1 MHRTKIVATI
11 GPASET
17 EEQIKDLLMAGANVI
32 RFNMKHGTVEW
43 HKERIQRVQKV
54 SEEIKIPVGILID
67 LQGPEIRIET
77 LNKEPMALALDEHVV
92 LSADFVD
99 GEKTIR
105 VPDQEVIDA
114 LKVGDEVLIDDGF
127 MEFDVVSAHGS
138 GWNLRSKGNYTV
150 THRKGM
156 NLPGVNLTLA
166 SLIDADLDKLDMAT
180 TEHIDFVALSFVR
193 DAEDIRVLR
202 EEMAKRNVI
211 AQVCAKV
218 ENAKAL
224 DNIDEIIAAA
234 DCVMVARG
242 DLGIEVPYEEL
253 SYWQKKIIHKCR
265 LANKPVITATQML
278 QSMVDSPRPT
288 RAEVSDVANAVFDG
302 SDAVMLSGETAQG
315 KYPKQAVA
323 AMHRIVQFNEE
334 KVILPPLAH
343 EGRLN
348 QTEAITRAAMHL
360 VENNRDF
367 DIAGIVVFT
376 ETGNT
381 ARALSRFRPNLPI
394 IALTQD
400 DKVRDE
406 LCLAYGVMSF
416 LTTFPEG
423 DIVSVDPIIEN
434 LKTRGLVSE
443 GQRLLFIHGHRWNEP
458 GLTNTLSLKEVL

>member
-11 GPASET
+11 GPASDT
-17 EEQIKDLLMAGANVI
+17 EEKIRELLEAGANVV

-43 HKERIQRVQKV
+43 HQERIQRVQKV
-54 SEEIKIPVGILID
+54 ANELGKPVAILVD

-77 LNKEPMALALDEHVV
+77 KDKEPLPVSEGEHIVLANGYVE
-92 LSADFVD
+92 
-99 GEKTIR
+99 GEKTIS
-105 VPDQEVIDA
+105 VPDDKVIEA
-114 LKVGDEVLIDDGF
+114 LKVGDQVLIDDGF
-127 MEFDVVSAHGS
+127 MEFEVIKKHDR
-138 GWNLRSKGNYTV
+138 GWVLRSFGDYSV

-156 NLPGVNLTLA
+156 NLPGVSLSLA
-166 SLIDADLDKLDMAT
+166 SLIDADLDKLDLASK
-180 TEHIDFVALSFVR
+180 EHVDFVALSFVR
-193 DAEDIRVLR
+193 TAEDIRILR
-202 EEMAKRNVI
+202 EEMAKRNVV

-224 DNIDEIIAAA
+224 DHIDEIIATS

-253 SYWQKKIIHKCR
+253 SYWQKKIIFKCR

-323 AMHRIVQFNEE
+323 AMHRIVEFNEE
-334 KVILPPLAH
+334 KVMLPQLNQ
-343 EGRLN
+343 EGRLS
-348 QTEAITRAAMHL
+348 QTEAVTRAAMHL
-360 VENNRDF
+360 IENNRDF

-394 IALTQD
+394 IALTQN
-400 DKVRDE
+400 DKVRDQ
-406 LCLAYGVMSF
+406 LCLVYGVMSF
-416 LTTFPEG
+416 LTEFPKG
-423 DIVSVDPIIEN
+423 DIVSVDPIIDD
-434 LKTRGLVSE
+434 LKSRGLVSA

-458 GLTNTLSLKEVL
+458 GLTNTLSLKEVR